1 MKIRK
6 LFSQVLIMMFLLA
19 MPSIMQAQNQKVK
32 LTGKDIT
39 LRMAFEQIEKQTGLS
54 VDYDA
59 NTINVSKILTTIPK
73 GNTLQEV
80 MTQLLRGTGYIYT
93 INQSHVIITVSSK
106 TTVQVRNNTNEGTI
120 SGIVS
125 DTNGDPLVGASVVV
139 KGTSKGTATD
149 LNGKYK
155 VEASKGAVLLISYIG
170 YVNQQ
175 VTVKD
180 NSAINIQLSEDS
192 RMLNEVVAIGYGNM
206 KKSDLTG
213 AISSVKADD
222 LPRGGSTTLAQM
234 LKGQTAGVSFSQT
247 SSQPGAAVW
256 LQIRGAATGASPL
269 IVIDGIPQSTLWEP
283 STGLNFGKGDKESVL
298 DNINPDDIQDIQ
310 ILKDASATSIYGSRA
325 AGGVMLITT
334 KRGSENAKT
343 NVSLKYSYTAQ
354 WMAEKPEVLSAK
366 EYMKASNDS
375 KLERWV
381 KSQGYYPW
389 GTKVLPE
396 YDQLVQLFKSAGNEW
411 NYDPNNIESFTGG
424 TDWYDAVTHQGEIQ
438 QYDFSLNGGNKNTSY
453 LVSLDYMGN
462 EAIVKDNDYT
472 RITGRMNLD
481 HTFNKWIKG
490 GISANYSRINSND
503 VPISAASGSTPLFAA
518 CRKYDPTIP
527 IRDEYGNY
535 SVGTL
540 YSLAQNPAS
549 ILDVSIETK
558 KDNILASAYVE
569 FKPIE
574 WLSIKPTFG
583 YDRKFAN
590 TGSYFPSTTQE
601 GMGADG
607 IANIVQNSISNYYMN
622 IAASY
627 NKTFAKNHVFGFML
641 GWEYQKTESDGF
653 RAQNSGFAYDN
664 VKWYNLGQGTYE
676 RPSVSSFYNVDRN
689 ASLISRLNY
698 SYKNRYLLTANFRRD
713 GSSNFAENKQWGN
726 FGGVALAWRINEEK
740 FLKKVDW
747 LSNLKLRTGVG
758 VTGYAGSL
766 TGTQTYYT
774 AGHDYYFNNKYT
786 SGVGLAA
793 IGNPNLSWES
803 QQDINIGL
811 DFGFFNNKLG
821 GTIDVYERKINDRI
835 GTKALMSYQEIT
847 SMNYNT
853 QRIDKTQGLDLSLF
867 GTLISRNS
875 FTWNSQITFTYY
887 RDYTTKRDPS
897 EILDIN
903 NNYSYTWND
912 MWYYKSDGL
921 IQPGETVSWMPGVSA
936 GAVKIKD
943 VDGYLYDANGK
954 KVLDEHGKPQ
964 YSGAPDGK
972 IDKADLVK
980 TGNNTPRPF
989 SWSNTFKYKNFD
1001 LNIYIYG
1008 NLNHYK
1014 TNDKLA
1020 NISYDTYQ
1028 GVNTSPYY
1036 FQRFTYNNTNSKIP
1050 AFTQTESTLGYGDY
1064 YIEKAWFIRLDN
1076 ISLGYTLPKKLTKRV
1091 AESIRFYGT
1100 VKNIAVIT
1108 PYKGTDPEYDTY
1120 SYPSVSSFT
1129 FGIDFKF

>member
-1 MKIRK
+1 MKVKK
-6 LFSQVLIMMFLLA
+6 LFSHVLIMMFLLA

-32 LTGKDIT
+32 LTGRNIT
-39 LRMAFEQIEKQTGLS
+39 LKMAFEQIEKQTGLS

-59 NTINVSKILTTIPK
+59 NAINVNMVIKSIPQANVLK
-73 GNTLQEV
+73 EI
-80 MTQLLRGTGYIYT
+80 MTQLLKGTGCIFT
-93 INQSHVIITVSSK
+93 INQLHVIISVQSK
-106 TTVQVRNNTNEGTI
+106 AKVQVDNSTNEGAI

-125 DTNGDPLVGASVVV
+125 DIDGNPLLGASVVV
-139 KGTSKGTATD
+139 KGTGKGIVTD

-155 VEASKGAVLLISYIG
+155 VVASKGAVLQVSYIG

-175 VTVKD
+175 VTVKESS
-180 NSAINIQLSEDS
+180 NINIQLSENS
-192 RMLNEVVAIGYGNM
+192 KMLNEVVAIGYGNM

-222 LPRGGSTTLAQM
+222 LPKGGSTTLAQM
-234 LKGQTAGVSFSQT
+234 LKGQIAGISFSQT

-269 IVIDGIPQSTLWEP
+269 IVIDGIPQSTMWEP

-298 DNINPDDIQDIQ
+298 DNLNPDDIKDIQ

-343 NVSLKYSYTAQ
+343 NVSLKYSYTTQ

-366 EYMKASNDS
+366 DYMNASNDS

-389 GTKVLPE
+389 GTKILPE
-396 YDQLVQLFKSAGNEW
+396 YDQLVQLFKAAGNEW
-411 NYDPNNIESFTGG
+411 NYNPSNIETFTGG
-424 TDWYDAVTHQGEIQ
+424 TDWYDEVTRQGEIK
-438 QYDFSLNGGNKNTSY
+438 QYDFSMNGGDKNTSY
-453 LVSLDYMGN
+453 LVSLGYMGN
-462 EAIVKDNDYT
+462 KGIVKNNDYT

-503 VPISAASGSTPLFAA
+503 VPISAASGSTSLFAA

-535 SVGTL
+535 SIGTL

-549 ILDVSIETK
+549 ILDVSMETK
-558 KDNILASAYVE
+558 KDNILTSAYVE

-574 WLSIKPTFG
+574 GFSIKPTFG

-601 GMGADG
+601 GLGANG
-607 IANIVQNSISNYYMN
+607 IANIVQNGISNYYMN
-622 IAASY
+622 LTVSY
-627 NKTFAKNHVFGFML
+627 NKTFAKDHTLGLMV
-641 GWEYQKTESDGF
+641 GWEDQKTESDGF

-676 RPSVSSFYNVDRN
+676 RPGVSSSYTVDRN

-698 SYKNRYLLTANFRRD
+698 SYKDRYMLTANFRRD

-726 FGGVALAWRINEEK
+726 FGGAALAWRINEEE
-740 FLKKVDW
+740 FLKNVNW
-747 LSNLKLRTGVG
+747 LSNLKLRTGAG

-774 AGHDYYFNNKYT
+774 AGHDYYFNSKYT

-821 GTIDVYERKINDRI
+821 GTIDVYERRISDRI

-847 SMNYNT
+847 SMNNNT
-853 QRIDKTQGLDLSLF
+853 QRIDNTQGIDLSVF
-867 GTLISRNS
+867 GSIINKNS
-875 FTWNSQITFTYY
+875 FAWNSQITVTYY
-887 RDYTTKRDPS
+887 RDYTSKRDPS

-912 MWYYKSDGL
+912 MWYFKSDGIIL
-921 IQPGETVSWMPGVSA
+921 PGEIVSWMPGVSA

-954 KVLDEHGKPQ
+954 KVLDEYGKPL
-964 YSGAPDGK
+964 YSGVPDGK
-972 IDKADLVK
+972 INNADLVK
-980 TGNNTPRPF
+980 IGNNTPLPF

-1036 FQRFTYNNTNSKIP
+1036 SQRFTYNNTSSTIP

-1076 ISLGYTLPKKLTKRV
+1076 ITLGYSLPKRLTKHV

-1100 VKNIAVIT
+1100 MKNIAVIT
-1108 PYKGTDPEYDTY
+1108 PYKGTDPEFDTY
-1120 SYPSVSSFT
+1120 SYPSVSSFS